1 MPTGEPVAVKV
12 MHKKLI
18 EDVQDKM
25 NLSREIRILR
35 LVKHP
40 NIAQLLQLSETDK
53 KIYLVMEHVKGG

>member
-40 NIAQLLQLSETDK
+40 NLAQLLQLSETDK